1 MTVSSVSARL
11 GVVGMVLL
19 LVACTQSEGT
29 TIGVV
34 TAVDGTLVE
43 IESFTVLAAG
53 TEITF
58 VPIEGQEY
66 EFPLA
71 HLREHQRTGELLVV
85 DWELRDKTKYAISLT
100 DG

>member
-1 MTVSSVSARL
+1 MGPPRVARFWVAGL
-11 GVVGMVLL
+11 MFL
-19 LVACTQSEGT
+19 LVSCAQSEGT

-34 TAVDGTLVE
+34 TAVDGSLTE
-43 IESFTVLAAG
+43 IDSFTMLAAG
-53 TEITF
+53 AEITF

-66 EFPLA
+66 EFPPA
-71 HLREHQRTGELLVV
+71 HLREHQRTGDLLVV

>member
-1 MTVSSVSARL
+1 L
-11 GVVGMVLL
+11 VLL
-19 LVACTQSEGT
+19 AVGCAQTEGT

-34 TAVDGTLVE
+34 TGVE
-43 IESFTVLAAG
+43 GSLTEIVSFTVLSSG
-53 TEITF
+53 TEISF
-58 VPIEGQEY
+58 VPIEGTEY

-85 DWELRDKTKYAISLT
+85 DWELRDTFKYAISLT

>member
-1 MTVSSVSARL
+1 MAPASAARL
-11 GVVGMVLL
+11 WVAGLLLL
-19 LVACTQSEGT
+19 LVSCTQSQGT
-29 TIGVV
+29 TVGVV
-34 TAVDGTLVE
+34 TGVDGSLTE

-53 TEITF
+53 AEITF
-58 VPIEGQEY
+58 VPIEGKEY

-85 DWELRDKTKYAISLT
+85 DWELRDETKYAMSLT

>member
-1 MTVSSVSARL
+1 MSSLKARFR
-11 GVVGMVLL
+11 VAGMMLL

-34 TAVDGTLVE
+34 TAVEGTLTE

-53 TEITF
+53 SEITF
-58 VPIEGQEY
+58 VPIQGQEY

-85 DWELRDKTKYAISLT
+85 DWELRDTTKYAISLT